1 MMTDNNAILRITDLK
16 IEFDTFE
23 GTAKVLDGVSFTLT
37 RGDTLGLVGETGC
50 GKSITSKAILG
61 LLPVPPT
68 RITAGKILFHQ
79 QNLLDMPEYEL
90 EHIRGSRIAMIFQDP
105 MTYLN
110 PVFTVRKQMIDV
122 IQAQAKRQG
131 EAIPE
136 KEAKKKAIGLL
147 EAVQIPN
154 PEIRIRDYPHEFSG
168 GMRQRVLIAMALSG
182 NPELLIADEPTTAL
196 DVTIQ
201 AQILRL
207 IRQLVEEF
215 QLSVLL
221 ISHDMGVVASLCR
234 RIAVM
239 YAGNIVEMSTIESVF
254 NNPSHPYTQG
264 LLRSI
269 PNLSARKESL
279 VGIEG
284 SIPNFID
291 PPDGCRFHARCQHA
305 MPVCKEI
312 KPLLASIHSEQ
323 ENEHR
328 VACFLHD
335 TSLPDGVEQTPA
347 RIKNQ

>member
-1 MMTDNNAILRITDLK
+1 MNDNHAILRINDLK

-23 GTAKVLDGVSFTLT
+23 GTAKVLDGVSFTLA

-68 RITAGKILFHQ
+68 RIAAGEILFHH
-79 QNLLDMPEYEL
+79 QNLLNMPENEL
-90 EHIRGSRIAMIFQDP
+90 ENIRGSKIAMIFQDP

-110 PVFTVRKQMIDV
+110 PVFSVRKQMIDV
-122 IQAQAKRQG
+122 IQAQSKRQG
-131 EAIPE
+131 NTIA
-136 KEAKKKAIGLL
+136 AKAAEQKAVELL

-154 PEIRIRDYPHEFSG
+154 PDIRIQDYPHEFSG

-201 AQILRL
+201 AQILLL
-207 IRQLVEEF
+207 IHQLVEKF
-215 QLSVLL
+215 HLSVLL

-239 YAGNIVEMSTIESVF
+239 YAGNIVEMSTIKSIF
-254 NNPSHPYTQG
+254 KNPSHPYTQG
-264 LLRSI
+264 LLKSI
-269 PNLSARKESL
+269 PNLSERKESL

-284 SIPNFID
+284 SIPSFIN
-291 PPDGCRFHARCQHA
+291 PPNGCRFHARCQHA
-305 MPVCKEI
+305 MSVCREI
-312 KPLLASIHSEQ
+312 KPLLESIYSKHESQ
-323 ENEHR
+323 HR

-335 TSLPDGVEQTPA
+335 ASWPDGIERTPA
-347 RIKNQ
+347 RVKNQ